1 MMERHQRC
9 RLVALVLIM
18 VLGTGINAFVNPNTA
33 ARPLAPPGWTTRN
46 PTVVQAPTTP
56 SPISRSTNSNTELNS
71 FMGSDGGILGI
82 GTPELVRL

>member
-46 PTVVQAPTTP
+46 PSVVQGPN
-56 SPISRSTNSNTELNS
+56 PISRSSNSNTELNS